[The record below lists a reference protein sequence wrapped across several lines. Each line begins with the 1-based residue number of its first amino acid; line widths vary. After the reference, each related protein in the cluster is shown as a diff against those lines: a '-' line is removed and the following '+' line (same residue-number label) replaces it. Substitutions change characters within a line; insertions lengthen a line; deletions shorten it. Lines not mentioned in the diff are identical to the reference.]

1 MHLRRLVPLILAAIT
16 LAIAAALIAPER
28 RANDFQPNST
38 LAAADQDLARALRK
52 ILFDR
57 QGTAVIEGVQ
67 TRAAVSEFYSNRAF
81 APLWVENGKPSA
93 RFALARDYLATIDS
107 EGLEPRDYTF
117 PDLTGDPT
125 ALATKELS
133 ITRTVLRYAQ
143 DANGGRVSFSKLSP
157 NISYPPKSVDA
168 VSILSQAAAAKNI
181 AAVLQS
187 LHPVHPHYL
196 ALKRALSEQRSVR
209 LAPRPEQIDS
219 LIANME
225 RWRWL
230 PHEFASSHVVV
241 NIPDYT
247 LRLVHNGET
256 VFLARVIVG
265 SRSTPTPLIASSMI
279 SLTFNPVW
287 NVPRSIAQSEAMLAF
302 AEDPELRRQTGLTLT
317 AGGDGLPRMSQGPGP
332 SNPLG
337 RVRFNLPNAFAVYQH
352 DTPDNFLFEQTARA
366 LSHGCVRV
374 ENALD
379 YAATILS
386 IQSGGKDAIPKV
398 TALLQH
404 DNADLELASPLPVY
418 FTYETMIRDDDGA
431 WLAMRDIYNYDE
443 PLLALLQNRHIKQDR
458 VVASGSAPSAELRS
472 FRLYQ
477 DVASH
482 LRAGVRALVPVE
494 SWM

>member
-1 MHLRRLVPLILAAIT
+1 MHLRRLIPLILAAIT

-38 LAAADQDLARALRK
+38 LTAADQDLARALRK

-57 QGTAVIEGVQ
+57 QGTPVIEGVQ
-67 TRAAVSEFYSNRAF
+67 TRTAVSEFYRNRAF

-93 RFALARDYLATIDS
+93 RFAFARDYLATIDS
-107 EGLEPRDYTF
+107 EGLEPRDYRF
-117 PDLTGDPT
+117 PDLTGDPIS
-125 ALATKELS
+125 LATKELS
-133 ITRTVLRYAQ
+133 ITRTLLRYAQ
-143 DANGGRVSFSKLSP
+143 DANGGRVSFSRLSP
-157 NISYPPKSVDA
+157 NISYPLKSVDA
-168 VSILSQAAAAKNI
+168 VSILSQVSDAKNI
-181 AAVLQS
+181 VTVLQS

-196 ALKRALSEQRSVR
+196 ALKRALSEQRS
-209 LAPRPEQIDS
+209 ARPEQIDS

-230 PHEFASSHVVV
+230 PHEFATSHVVV

-265 SRSTPTPLIASSMI
+265 KPSRPTPLIASSMV

-287 NVPRSIAQSEAMLAF
+287 NVPQSIVQSEAMLAL
-302 AEDPELRRQTGLTLT
+302 AEDSDLQRQTGLTLT
-317 AGGDGLPRMSQGPGP
+317 IGDDGRPRMSQSPGRT
-332 SNPLG
+332 NPLG

-352 DTPDNFLFEQTARA
+352 DTPNNFLFEQTARA
-366 LSHGCVRV
+366 LSYGCVRV

-386 IQSGGKDAIPKV
+386 IQSGGKDATREV
-398 TALLQH
+398 TALLQQ

-418 FTYETMIRDDDGA
+418 FTYETMTRDDEGG
-431 WLAMRDIYNYDE
+431 WLAVRDIYNYDE
-443 PLLALLQNRHIKQDR
+443 PLLALLQNRRIRQDR
-458 VVASGSAPSAELRS
+458 VVASGSAPSRERRS
-472 FRLYQ
+472 FDRLYQ
-477 DVASH
+477 HVASH
-482 LRAGVRALVPVE
+482 LRAGVRALVPLE